1 MKLSLLLGLA
11 SFDKR
16 FEEKLDIFEL
26 NKNILKSAHFSLQI
40 WEERKRSRKEVS
52 PSKDAEFAEYLNSY
66 SIGNIVEI
74 VPLNCGSS

>member
-40 WEERKRSRKEVS
+40 WE
-52 PSKDAEFAEYLNSY
+52 
-66 SIGNIVEI
+66 
-74 VPLNCGSS
+74 